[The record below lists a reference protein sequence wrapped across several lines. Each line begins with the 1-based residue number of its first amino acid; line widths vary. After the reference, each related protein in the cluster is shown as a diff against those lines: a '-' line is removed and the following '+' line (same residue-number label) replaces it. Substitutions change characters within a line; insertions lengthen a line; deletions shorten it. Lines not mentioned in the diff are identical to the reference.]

1 MNVRPHSAHTP
12 PANPCGQLVPLWLTV
27 TAAAARLRLYRD
39 EFPHPFLRARR
50 RFFGHGGATTA
61 TAGDWSIAPLTRC
74 VSGSTTCRR
83 NDPPSLLGTVQVVEE
98 PLRLRVAET
107 GAKQSCCGVR
117 SEIAQRVVRTKSGSN
132 ASSNVRQSSTC
143 DLRSEIAHC
152 ERCAHQTWFEGDVKR
167 APIVEASCW
176 RGGC

>member
-83 NDPPSLLGTVQVVEE
+83 NDPPSLLGTRLLCRSSRSRQLLRDPARRHGHARTACRGCEE
-98 PLRLRVAET
+98 RRGGPARPRPRRVSPRRRSAP
-107 GAKQSCCGVR
+107 ACC
-117 SEIAQRVVRTKSGSN
+117 SLPS
-132 ASSNVRQSSTC
+132 
-143 DLRSEIAHC
+143 LRSPPRPWREAVVL
-152 ERCAHQTWFEGDVKR
+152 RC
-167 APIVEASCW
+167 PI
-176 RGGC
+176 